1 MKTTIRFIPEDPQKS
16 PVTAEAEA
24 GEKLTQVAYRAGVLI
39 QQTCGGKAACTD
51 CKIVVK
57 EGISEGFEPAVGA
70 ELRQL
75 GNVYF
80 ITHERL
86 ACQSIVKG
94 NAAVFIPV
102 VDRKKR
108 GGRLDKEKGHHHG
121 KDQEKE
127 SHQKEGFQEKG
138 GKKNR

>member
-1 MKTTIRFIPEDPQKS
+1 MKLSVRFLHEDSQKED
-16 PVTAEAEA
+16 VTADADP

-57 EGISEGFEPAVGA
+57 EGVSGGLEPAAGA
-70 ELRQL
+70 EVRQL

-86 ACQSIVKG
+86 ACQAIVKG
-94 NAAVFIPV
+94 NCSVFVPV

-108 GGRLDKEKGHHHG
+108 GTREKEKKNHG
-121 KDQEKE
+121 K
-127 SHQKEGFQEKG
+127 S
-138 GKKNR
+138 